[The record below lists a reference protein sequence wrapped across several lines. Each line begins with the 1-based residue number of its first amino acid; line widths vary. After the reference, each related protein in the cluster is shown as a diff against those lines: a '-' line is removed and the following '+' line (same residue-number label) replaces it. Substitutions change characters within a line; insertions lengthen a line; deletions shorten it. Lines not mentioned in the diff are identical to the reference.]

1 MRVSYYALDW
11 QQSLG
16 VKQREKDALVKII
29 NHVWDRHNRTIW
41 HGGYYLPI
49 TLDSVFFVLFFPPSL
64 LKPYIAAQSWIA
76 KPMMFARLRA

>member
-16 VKQREKDALVKII
+16 VKQQEKDALVKII
-29 NHVWDRHNRTIW
+29 NHVWDRHNCTIW

-49 TLDSVFFVLFFPPSL
+49 TLDLVGFFFFL

-76 KPMMFARLRA
+76 KPMMFARLQA